1 MVTNNVNCNEYQRK
15 ESRGFTLIELLVVL
29 AVIALLLT
37 ISLPK
42 YFQSIDIAKDRVLA
56 ENLKITR
63 DVISKFYGDT
73 GRFPD
78 SLNEL
83 VEKKYLREIPI
94 DPVTEKAFITIAPQ
108 EAYKGNVYDV
118 KTSASGKSHLG
129 KEYANF

>member
-1 MVTNNVNCNEYQRK
+1 MVVHKVSCNEHHQRK
-15 ESRGFTLIELLVVL
+15 SRGFTLIELLVVL
-29 AVIALLLT
+29 AVIALLLS

-42 YFQSIDIAKDRVLA
+42 YFQSIDMAKDRVLA
-56 ENLKITR
+56 ENLQITR

-73 GRFPD
+73 GRYPD

-83 VEKKYLREIPI
+83 VERKYLRELPI
-94 DPVTEKAFITIAPQ
+94 DPVTEKAFIVIAPQ
-108 EAYKGNVYDV
+108 EGYKGNIYDV